1 MGWQGIRA
9 GEGKNFGPSPVGLNN
24 MSQSILIPASHVE
37 KVLKRLGKIAKS
49 AGITIEHIAGST
61 TLQDEDGRTMICA
74 RYTVGEMPKLA
85 GFAFVA
91 RIQHQDGGNIVA
103 RAPFEA
109 HDLDVKYRTI
119 TNTCSHCNKSRGRK
133 ETFILRTPEGELIQ
147 IGRNCLADFLMVS
160 PTQIVAAAEFVH
172 AVEGM
177 RDDEESWGSNGGW
190 DCLPLKFLAS
200 AISSIEHDGFIKAGE
215 GGIDNP
221 PTKESAAFIAGPKP
235 WHPISAAVWSK
246 RQPTDA
252 HKAKAA
258 LVLEWCQAINANTQS
273 EYLWNLRIAS
283 MQKGVGKNGGL
294 LASAPSS
301 FDRELSKKA
310 EVKATGITSGFV
322 QKEGEVWTG
331 PAVLVRRNV
340 IESQYGAT
348 AICTFRTDDGHE
360 VVWFASGK
368 SPTEIGKRYDMKGR
382 VKRCENRKGVDQTI
396 IASASFKEMA

>member
-1 MGWQGIRA
+1 
-9 GEGKNFGPSPVGLNN
+9 

-49 AGITIEHIAGST
+49 AGITIEHIAGT
-61 TLQDEDGRTMICA
+61 TTIVDEDGRVMACA

-109 HDLDVKYRTI
+109 HDLDVKFRTI

-172 AVEGM
+172 TVEGM
-177 RDDEESWGSNGGW
+177 RDDEESWGSGGGW
-190 DCLPLKFLAS
+190 DCAPLKFLSCAIS
-200 AISSIEHDGFIKAGE
+200 AIEKFGFIKAAE
-215 GGIDNP
+215 GSIDNM
-221 PTKESAAFIAGPKP
+221 PTKECAAFLAGPAPFGPSITLWK
-235 WHPISAAVWSK
+235 A
-246 RQPTDA
+246 RQPTDE

-258 LVLEWCQAINANTQS
+258 LVLEWCQAINPNTDS

-283 MQKGVGKNGGL
+283 SQHGVGKNGGL

-301 FDRELSKKA
+301 YDRELGKQA
-310 EVKATGITSGFV
+310 EAKQTGIAKGYV

-331 PAVLVRRNV
+331 PATLVRRNV
-340 IESQYGAT
+340 VEGQYGAT

-368 SPTEIGKRYDMKGR
+368 SPTEIGMRYDIKGR
-382 VKRCENRKGVDQTI
+382 VKRCENRKGVDQTV
-396 IASASFKEMA
+396 IARASFKEMA